1 MDPKF
6 TVHPRKSIRVR
17 LLALILA
24 ITLVSLGTLSFLAV
38 NALNQA
44 GEQAQETSRAIF
56 RSQAEDYLITLVNQ
70 VAQKNSQ
77 LINRSQHDA
86 EHLSRYMTDILSN
99 KQEFQKFAYWD
110 PEENIQTGDSG
121 QLLNSAEDL
130 VSVFVPNTVDQTP
143 ALYSALEI
151 SSHIDYLL
159 QTIAENNTNVTAAYF
174 GTEDNITRYYPN
186 IELGKVVPP
195 DFSVTQRPWYQAAIT
210 DNPGMDVIWSPIYTD
225 ATGQGLLVTA
235 ASPVTNPEDEIL
247 GVIGLDVSLNSLTN
261 SVEETQVFEESY
273 SFLIDDQGNAI
284 ALPEEA
290 FQDLVGRTSTPEDL
304 GLDLTTIDTPYSSLI
319 ENMLDQES
327 GFEIVQSGESEKFI
341 AYTTMEGTDW
351 HLATVVDAEEIL
363 QVLPALES
371 DLQETT
377 RELLLTNL
385 LPAGGAIL
393 VLTVIIVLI
402 ITNYLSR
409 PLRDLTTSVQN
420 ISAGNWDTSFPEF
433 REDEI
438 GVVGK
443 TFQEMAK
450 RLRETLSTLEKRVED
465 RTRALARRAEQLRA
479 AAEVG
484 NAAVTIR
491 DLNELLSEVTHL
503 ISDRFNFYHVGIFLL
518 NPTGEYAVL
527 QAANSV
533 GGQRMLRRGHRLKV
547 GEVGIVGYVTD
558 QKEARIALDVG
569 KDAVFFDNPDLP
581 ETRSEMALPLIIGDQ
596 LLGALD
602 VQSKTPQAFS
612 EEDIEILEVLADQ
625 IAVAIQNARL
635 FEENQSA
642 LEAARRAYQETTM
655 EAWGELLRTQPQ
667 LGYLANPQMLQPANN
682 QDERPEI
689 METALETG
697 EITYGEDA
705 TVAIPIKI
713 RDQVLGAVRLEKD
726 DPQTPW
732 TEDEIEVMSS
742 IADQLSIALDSA
754 RLYSDTQRRAERERL
769 VTEITTKIRSTTE
782 PDQMLQIAVNELKN
796 VLNVD
801 QAHFIMPSNRDR
813 HPKDEA

>member
-1 MDPKF
+1 
-6 TVHPRKSIRVR
+6 
-17 LLALILA
+17 
-24 ITLVSLGTLSFLAV
+24 
-38 NALNQA
+38 
-44 GEQAQETSRAIF
+44 
-56 RSQAEDYLITLVNQ
+56 
-70 VAQKNSQ
+70 
-77 LINRSQHDA
+77 
-86 EHLSRYMTDILSN
+86 MTDILSN

-697 EITYGEDA
+697 KITYGEDA

-713 RDQVLGAVRLEKD
+713 RDQILGAVRLEKD